1 MMQAAVGS
9 LWRAIKNSFRKP
21 PTVNR
26 ELLGKEEP
34 KLRGM
39 RSWWW
44 AFGIVLAAPVFLGRA
59 QSEGRD
65 AGEGTRTT
73 AVAGA
78 PEALR
83 LSLEESLRLGLANNP
98 QLRAAEAQVRASQG
112 KEISARANFFPKL
125 TASGALVRSNTLTE
139 FKVGDPIA
147 LDTSFPVANT
157 QGDPAPPDHIHK
169 YYSAGFEM
177 SNTREGNIYNAKLEA
192 QMPLF
197 TGGRIVN
204 GYQAARLETR
214 VQEEDLRRM
223 ELDTVFQVKQAFYG
237 VLLAREM
244 VEVVDKSFATME
256 AHYRRVQDLY
266 RQGMV
271 SNLDLLQVE
280 AQLSSIRPQQILVH
294 NGLELSKVRLL
305 AVLNLDLETPLQ
317 LEGELA
323 YASAPVE
330 ETPTLKQ
337 TAAQSRPELKGL
349 DLRYQQADKLKK
361 IARAGYLPTVG
372 AFANYQWN
380 RGQELPPNDTIWRD
394 GWQAGLSVSIPLF
407 DGLATRGEMKHAQ
420 GLKDQIE
427 MSQAALQAGIEA
439 EVTASALTL
448 NASAERIAATDKTV
462 QAAEKN
468 YKVAEDRY
476 AVGLVNHLDVL
487 DAEVSLTRAQA
498 DYLQAVHDYLL
509 AQASLDKAIGRREE
523 VAP

>member
-1 MMQAAVGS
+1 
-9 LWRAIKNSFRKP
+9 
-21 PTVNR
+21 
-26 ELLGKEEP
+26 
-34 KLRGM
+34 M
-39 RSWWW
+39 RRVRSRW
-44 AFGIVLAAPVFLGRA
+44 FSIGLIVAAPVCWGQA
-59 QSEGRD
+59 PSEGMD
-65 AGEGTRTT
+65 AGVGTRTT
-73 AVAGA
+73 EV
-78 PEALR
+78 LR

-98 QLRAAEAQVRASQG
+98 QLRAAEARVRASQG

-125 TASGALVRSNTLTE
+125 TASGTLVRSNTLTE
-139 FKVGDPIA
+139 FKIGEPTM

-157 QGDPAPPDHIHK
+157 QGDPVPPDHIHK
-169 YYSAGFEM
+169 YPSAGFEM

-197 TGGRIVN
+197 TGGRVVN

-214 VQEEDLRRM
+214 AQEEDLRRM

-237 VLLAREM
+237 VLLARAM

-256 AHYRRVQDLY
+256 AHYQRVQDLY

-280 AQLSSIRPQQILVH
+280 AQLSSIRPQQIQVH

-305 AVLNLDLETPLQ
+305 AVLNLDLETPAKI
-317 LEGELA
+317 EGELA
-323 YASAPVE
+323 YAPAPVE
-330 ETPTLKQ
+330 EIPALKQ
-337 TAAQSRPELKGL
+337 AAALARPELKGL
-349 DLRYQQADKLKK
+349 ELRYEQADRLKK

-394 GWQAGLSVSIPLF
+394 GWQAGLSFSMPLF
-407 DGLATRGEMKHAQ
+407 DGLATRGEMKNAQ

-427 MSQAALQAGIEA
+427 MNQAALKAGIEA
-439 EVTASALTL
+439 EVTAAALTL
-448 NASAERIAATDKTV
+448 RAAEERIAATEKTV

-476 AVGLVNHLDVL
+476 SVGLVNHLDVL
-487 DAEVSLTRAQA
+487 DAEVLLTRAQA
-498 DYLQAVHDYLL
+498 DYLLAVHDYLL
-509 AQASLDKAIGRREE
+509 AQASLEKAIGRREE